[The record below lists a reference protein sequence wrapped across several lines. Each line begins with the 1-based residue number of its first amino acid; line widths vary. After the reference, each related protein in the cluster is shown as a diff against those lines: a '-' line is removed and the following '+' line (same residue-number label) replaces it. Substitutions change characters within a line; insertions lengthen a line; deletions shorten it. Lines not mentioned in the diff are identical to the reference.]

1 MQSEIFMKGIDKLEL
16 AYNQKFNN
24 EKLVMWWEKLKD
36 INDNDYLEAIE
47 QLISKNKFLH
57 NIAEIKAEISNKN
70 MNYSNANFNSSYW
83 YKNLREFCDRDGTPY
98 YDITKGPDYPLPP
111 FKD

>member
-1 MQSEIFMKGIDKLEL
+1 MKSEIFMKGIDKLEL
-16 AYNQKFNN
+16 AYNQKFNK
-24 EKLVMWWEKLKD
+24 EKLEMWWEKLKD

-47 QLISKNKFLH
+47 QLIPKNKFLP

-111 FKD
+111 FKE